1 MLEINQSERNIVE
14 MLEKASEALCSLPG
28 GEIYT
33 KRVDDVEIARY
44 NLQQYELHS
53 EGLDKWEKR
62 WMNEAQILREK
73 LAVMRDEIK
82 SELAKPMNFKK
93 KREEKTKKLSQTKK
107 ILSQQLTKI
116 REEVKMANS
125 LDIII
130 N

>member
-33 KRVDDVEIARY
+33 KKVDDVEIARY

-53 EGLDKWEKR
+53 EGLDQWEKR

-116 REEVKMANS
+116 REEVKISNS